1 MTRVRF
7 TCGELRDIVS
17 IMELLDNK
25 PSEGSIS
32 QFGGGTLEW
41 HTGDECDG
49 WIEWDDGQ
57 FWFVPA
63 NNKCEA
69 RQQALDDLTEQ
80 AQDLG
85 MGY

>member
-1 MTRVRF
+1 
-7 TCGELRDIVS
+7 
-17 IMELLDNK
+17 MELLDNK
-25 PSEGSIS
+25 PNEGSIS
-32 QFGGGTLEW
+32 QLAGGSLEW

-63 NNKCEA
+63 NNKREA

-80 AQDLG
+80 AQELG